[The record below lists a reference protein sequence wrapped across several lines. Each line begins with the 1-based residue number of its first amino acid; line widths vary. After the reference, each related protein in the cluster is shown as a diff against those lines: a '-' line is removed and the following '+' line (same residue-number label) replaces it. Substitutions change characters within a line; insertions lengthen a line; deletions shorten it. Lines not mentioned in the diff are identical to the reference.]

1 MSKYSSGDRVSVGIE
16 SSRCARAVVEDA
28 LLSRRASGSSERWR
42 LGLCA
47 LVLSSVAFAIM
58 PVSSFGQNLIINGG
72 FTINDGD
79 GHVALDSAPPWLST
93 GGNPYGYLI
102 CTTSNCGGLFSISP
116 YNGVAY
122 AAITLASGG
131 GMSQTVTLAKSGNYQ
146 FSFDYA
152 TGPYLITPPPLE
164 PVGITA
170 SVGGQ
175 TVFNKANLTAPTW
188 TQFSTTVSLMAGAN
202 TVTFIGTPPL
212 NNLADGFIDDVS
224 LTCSNCSLSLGGGLP
239 TNQTNVG
246 NAINNFINGGGT
258 LPTNFQNLFNY
269 SPPQLQAA
277 LTQLDGEAATDAEK
291 GAFALMNQ
299 FLGLMLDPFVT
310 GRIGTGGG
318 PIPFAPEQAASFPP
332 DIALAYASVLKAP
345 PSLFAQRWTAWG
357 STFGASST
365 TNGNAAIGSNNV
377 TASDYGF
384 AAGMDYHL
392 TPDTLYGFALA
403 GAGTNWGLAQ
413 GLGSGRSDA
422 FQAGVYG
429 KSYWGPAYVAGALA
443 FSNNWFTT
451 NRTALGDQITAG
463 FNGQSYGGRV
473 ETGYR
478 YSVPVSGTV
487 IGATPYAAM
496 QTQWFHTPTYSETD
510 LAGGGLGLTYDAMT
524 ANDTRSEL
532 GARFDDLLTL
542 NSMPLTWRSRF
553 AWAHDWVSN
562 PTLGAVFESLP
573 GSTFFVNGAK
583 QPADSLL
590 ASSGAD
596 LQLARNW
603 SLGAKFDGEFAKG
616 SQTYGGS
623 GTLRYTW

>member
-1 MSKYSSGDRVSVGIE
+1 MYGAGVMSTCNLGENAS
-16 SSRCARAVVEDA
+16 AVVEG
-28 LLSRRASGSSERWR
+28 SRVAQAIVEGASCIKRASGSSERWR

-72 FTINDGD
+72 FTINGGD

-102 CTTSNCGGLFSISP
+102 CTTLNCGGLFSISP

-224 LTCSNCSLSLGGGLP
+224 LTCLNCPLSLGGGLP

-310 GRIGTGGG
+310 GVLARVAVPSPLRRSKRRASRPTSRSPMHRCLRRRRLCSLNAG
-318 PIPFAPEQAASFPP
+318 PRGVLPSAPAARPTVMRR
-332 DIALAYASVLKAP
+332 LAP
-345 PSLFAQRWTAWG
+345 TMSLRAT
-357 STFGASST
+357 
-365 TNGNAAIGSNNV
+365 
-377 TASDYGF
+377 
-384 AAGMDYHL
+384 
-392 TPDTLYGFALA
+392 
-403 GAGTNWGLAQ
+403 
-413 GLGSGRSDA
+413 
-422 FQAGVYG
+422 
-429 KSYWGPAYVAGALA
+429 
-443 FSNNWFTT
+443 
-451 NRTALGDQITAG
+451 TALPLVWIITSRRTRCTAL
-463 FNGQSYGGRV
+463 RWP
-473 ETGYR
+473 E
-478 YSVPVSGTV
+478 PAP
-487 IGATPYAAM
+487 IGA
-496 QTQWFHTPTYSETD
+496 
-510 LAGGGLGLTYDAMT
+510 
-524 ANDTRSEL
+524 
-532 GARFDDLLTL
+532 
-542 NSMPLTWRSRF
+542 
-553 AWAHDWVSN
+553 
-562 PTLGAVFESLP
+562 
-573 GSTFFVNGAK
+573 
-583 QPADSLL
+583 
-590 ASSGAD
+590 
-596 LQLARNW
+596 
-603 SLGAKFDGEFAKG
+603 
-616 SQTYGGS
+616 
-623 GTLRYTW
+623 